1 MKHFALKIAYNGAS
15 FSGFAP
21 QRTAGIQSV
30 SETLESTLLTLGI
43 DSPVIGAGRTD
54 KGVHS
59 LGMVVRICAKDC
71 WDSGRLCEILAPKL
85 YPHIKLRAVWE
96 VDSSFHP
103 RFSACARSYLYV
115 FSPHSMLPFFTP
127 FIARESLGD
136 YRALQ
141 ECLKLCVGEHN
152 FALFSKTGSNPKST
166 IRTIYST
173 HLSPRIYAGQQCY
186 VVRIVG
192 NAFLRAQVRLLLGA
206 CLAVSKGIITKD
218 DFLAQRDAVR
228 RHYSIPA
235 SPQGLYFGKVWY
247 GGRF

>member
-1 MKHFALKIAYNGAS
+1 MKYFALKIVYNGAS

-21 QRTAGIQSV
+21 QRTAGITSV

-43 DSPVIGAGRTD
+43 DSPIVGAGRTD

-59 LGMVVRICAKDC
+59 LGMIVRICARDC
-71 WDSGRLCEILAPKL
+71 WETARLCEILAPKL

-103 RFSACARSYLYV
+103 RFSARARSYLYV
-115 FSPHSMLPFFTP
+115 FSPHSVLPFFTP

-136 YRALQ
+136 YRTLQ
-141 ECLKLCVGEHN
+141 ECLQLCVGEHN
-152 FALFSKTGSNPKST
+152 FALFSKTGSNPKT
-166 IRTIYST
+166 TTRTIYSACI
-173 HLSPRIYAGQQCY
+173 SPRIYAGQQCY
-186 VVRIVG
+186 VVRLVG
-192 NAFLRAQVRLLLGA
+192 NGFLRAQVRLLLGA

-218 DFLAQRDAVR
+218 DFLAQLSAVR
-228 RHYSIPA
+228 RSYSMPA

-247 GGRF
+247 